1 MAQSTWAAKATTW
14 ATDTNLWSN
23 DTYQDTATF
32 SAANDTSLGYNTKYP
47 VAANMTQTI
56 FSELHEEDAIKLATA
71 VLGLSSGTTA
81 SALIIAQVVASLANT
96 QNLKTNINFEE
107 RATIGMAGS
116 ISSDNNF
123 LWNDNAE
130 DTSSTWTKV
139 ADPDN

>member
-1 MAQSTWAAKATTW
+1 MGQSTWSAKATTW
-14 ATDTNLWSN
+14 ATDTSVWSN
-23 DTYQDTATF
+23 STYQNTATF

-56 FSELHEEDAIKLATA
+56 FSELHEEDAIKLASA
-71 VLGLSSGTTA
+71 ILGLSSGATA
-81 SALIIAQVVASLANT
+81 SASVIVQVAALLANT

>member
-1 MAQSTWAAKATTW
+1 MGQSTWSAKATTW
-14 ATDTNLWSN
+14 ATDTNLWYN

-32 SAANDTSLGYNTKYP
+32 SAANDTSLGYNTKYV

-56 FSELHEEDAIKLATA
+56 FSELHEEDAIKLASA
-71 VLGLSSGTTA
+71 ILGLSSGATA
-81 SALIIAQVVASLANT
+81 SASILAPVVASLSNT

-107 RATIGMAGS
+107 RATISMAGS

-130 DTSSTWTKV
+130 DTSTTWTKV

>member
-1 MAQSTWAAKATTW
+1 MGQSTWSAKATTW
-14 ATDTNLWSN
+14 ATDTSVWSN
-23 DTYQDTATF
+23 VTYQNTATF

-56 FSELHEEDAIKLATA
+56 FSELHEEDAIKLASA
-71 VLGLSSGTTA
+71 ILGLSSGATA
-81 SALIIAQVVASLANT
+81 SASILAPVVASLSNT

-107 RATIGMAGS
+107 RATISMAGS

-130 DTSSTWTKV
+130 DTSTTWTKV

>member
-23 DTYQDTATF
+23 DTYQKAVTF
-32 SAANDTSLGYNTKYP
+32 SAANDASLGYNTKYV
-47 VAANMTQTI
+47 VAADMTQTI
-56 FSELHEEDAIKLATA
+56 FSELHEEDAIKLASA
-71 VLGLSSGTTA
+71 ILGLSSGATA
-81 SALIIAQVVASLANT
+81 SASILAPVVASLSNT

-130 DTSSTWTKV
+130 DTSTTWTKV